1 MILNYF
7 TLQIFIS
14 PRANLNSPRGARGE
28 NGGYWNYMH
37 GWVGTRTG
45 PGQETVDNVVNPGVA
60 NLANTMVGCH
70 QDGDRNAE
78 NKMKLV
84 VRLKRM
90 AECGRRTEMGSR
102 IWL

>member
-1 MILNYF
+1 MKAGLV
-7 TLQIFIS
+7 LIFLS
-14 PRANLNSPRGARGE
+14 QLGFSFGFLHELDFQVDNVQNR
-28 NGGYWNYMH
+28 H

-45 PGQETVDNVVNPGVA
+45 PGQETVDNVVNPEVA